1 MIDGTGMCGGC
12 GVMIGDIMTGSATV
26 MLAMGAR
33 RRAAKSSRV
42 RGTSQALLTGRPS
55 RGEG

>member
-26 MLAMGAR
+26 MLAMGAG
-33 RRAAKSSRV
+33 RRAA
-42 RGTSQALLTGRPS
+42 APPNPS
-55 RGEG
+55 MNI

>member
-12 GVMIGDIMTGSATV
+12 RVMIGDIMTGSATV

-33 RRAAKSSRV
+33 RRAAKSIHEYLT
-42 RGTSQALLTGRPS
+42 TS
-55 RGEG
+55 EW

>member
-33 RRAAKSSRV
+33 RRAAESIHEYLT
-42 RGTSQALLTGRPS
+42 TS
-55 RGEG
+55 EW